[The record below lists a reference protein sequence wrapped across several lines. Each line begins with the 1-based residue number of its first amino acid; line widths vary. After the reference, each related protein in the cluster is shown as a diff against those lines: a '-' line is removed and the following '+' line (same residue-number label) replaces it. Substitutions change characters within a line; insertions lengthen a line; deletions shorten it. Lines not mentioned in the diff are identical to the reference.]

1 MEDSTTDSSEDES
14 PHVVTQSEP
23 SRTNKVQ
30 QSSSGAIKRGK
41 LLRKTYQ
48 NKVEQKLTDDS
59 NSNKELGKSF

>member
-1 MEDSTTDSSEDES
+1 
-14 PHVVTQSEP
+14 
-23 SRTNKVQ
+23 VQ

-41 LLRKTYQ
+41 LLRRTYQ

>member
-41 LLRKTYQ
+41 LLRRTYQ
-48 NKVEQKLTDDS
+48 NKVEQKLIDDS